1 MNAAMTRKEFL
12 SRAIV
17 AAAATTLPPGL
28 MSRQTPQVEDALTL
42 DDIKAAAKVAGVEF
56 SESELQQILRQI
68 QTASEQAKQSRANK
82 LDNSV
87 APPTPFF
94 PSSDRSQQKRN
105 VLEFETGLPIVPSNN
120 DLAFAT
126 VANLSTLVKE
136 KKISPVE
143 LTRFFLDRV
152 KDYGEKLICLA
163 SLTEERALTMAKKAE
178 EEIMAGRYRGPLHGI
193 PCGIKDLFATKGY
206 RTTWGADPFKDQVL
220 DYDAAVVERLDE
232 SGAII
237 IAKLSLGA
245 LAMGDV
251 WFKGRTKNPWNPE
264 QGSSGSSAGSACAVA
279 AGLVL
284 FAIGTETLGSIVSP
298 SHQCR
303 VTGLRPTFGRVSRHG
318 AMTLSWS
325 MDKVGPICRTAQ
337 DCAIVFSQ
345 IIGADVRDESTIDK
359 PFVYSSSESVRG
371 KRVGVLLQPN
381 DDPSGEAW
389 NRAKQ
394 QDFVTILEELGAE
407 IVPIQFEAAFPS
419 AINILYAECG
429 SAFDDFTL
437 SEEIDELKNSTW
449 PQTFRM
455 SRFISSVDYLRAMRM
470 RREMMDAFAEKMK
483 SVDFYVGPERALAT
497 LLPTNLTGHPQ
508 VLVPN
513 GTTDNGGQRSMSF
526 VGQLYG
532 EAEICAAAWQYQK
545 VVKHHEKRPDLSK
558 L

>member
-1 MNAAMTRKEFL
+1 MTRKEFL

-17 AAAATTLPPGL
+17 AAAATALPPGVL
-28 MSRQTPQVEDALTL
+28 AKQTQQNQSGITIE
-42 DDIKAAAKVAGVEF
+42 DIKAAAKVAAVEF
-56 SESELQQILRQI
+56 TDEELQQILRQI
-68 QTASEQAKQSRANK
+68 QTASTQAKDARKNK

-94 PSSDRSQQKRN
+94 PSPDRTQEIN
-105 VLEFETGLPIVPSNN
+105 THITFESEARPKPKDD

-126 VANLSTLVKE
+126 VAEIATLVKA
-136 KKISPVE
+136 KHISPVE
-143 LTRFFLDRV
+143 LTSFFLNRMRQ
-152 KDYGEKLICLA
+152 YGEKLICIA
-163 SLTEERALTMAKKAE
+163 SLTEERALRMAKKAE
-178 EEIMAGRYRGPLHGI
+178 DEIMAGNYRGPLHGI

-206 RTTWGADPFKDQVL
+206 KTTWGAEPYKDQTL
-220 DYDAAVVERLDE
+220 DYDAALVEKLDE
-232 SGAII
+232 AGAII

-264 QGSSGSSAGSACAVA
+264 QGSSGSSAGSCAAVA
-279 AGLVL
+279 AGLVP

-318 AMTLSWS
+318 AMALSWS

-337 DCAIVFSQ
+337 DCAIVLSQ
-345 IIGADVRDESTIDK
+345 IIGADQRDESTIDK
-359 PFVYSSSESVRG
+359 PFIYPPTNTLRNA
-371 KRVGVLLQPN
+371 KVGVLLQPD
-381 DDPSGEAW
+381 DDPTGDAW
-389 NRAKQ
+389 QRAKQ
-394 QDFVTILEELGAE
+394 QDFAKVLEELGANL
-407 IVPIQFEAAFPS
+407 VPIQFDAAFPS

-429 SAFDDFTL
+429 SAFDDFVL
-437 SEEIDELKNSTW
+437 SEAVHDLKNSTW

-470 RREMMDAFAEKMK
+470 RREMMEAFEEKMK
-483 SVDFYVGPERALAT
+483 TVDFYVGPERALAT

-508 VLVPN
+508 ILVPN
-513 GTTDNGGQRSMSF
+513 GSTETGAQRSMSF

-532 EAEICAAAWQYQK
+532 ESAIAAAAWEYQK